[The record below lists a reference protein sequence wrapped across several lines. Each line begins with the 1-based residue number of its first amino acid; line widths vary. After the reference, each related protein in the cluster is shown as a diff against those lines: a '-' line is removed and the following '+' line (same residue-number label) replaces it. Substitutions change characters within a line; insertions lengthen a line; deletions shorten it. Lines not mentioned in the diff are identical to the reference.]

1 MIDYEGQ
8 IINLLKKMTKKEQR
22 LLLIF
27 IMNMVED
34 EPGQT

>member
-1 MIDYEGQ
+1 MIDYEGE

-27 IMNMVED
+27 ILNMVGN
-34 EPGQT
+34 EPGQV